1 MKYHYV
7 HCSTK
12 QTIDEIAY
20 YSLFNSD
27 QGLYL
32 QRKKETMVNKKAL
45 LQKYA
50 LHQGFHWSVIGI
62 AIPVLVLIF
71 QSRGLNL
78 QEIGAV
84 MAVWVGSTAALEIL
98 LGGIADKYG
107 RKKIYLLSLV
117 VNILGCFILY
127 LASNSFF
134 TIIIAAFFLGASRA
148 IYSGTLD
155 AWFYDTFHTAKGNL
169 TYHKAVS
176 IVNVVITIG
185 LAIGSLLGGWLP
197 DYAVSI
203 SINLNSIYDLNLI
216 LMCLAN
222 IVLFL
227 VSLALISDDK
237 AEHHNSSQQKFKE
250 IIRHSIKVL
259 QESFSHII
267 LKRIMQTT
275 LVFGFVL
282 SSVETFWQPYL
293 SEMVSNNTYGI
304 SIFGIIS
311 ALYFLMA
318 SASSLL
324 SVQLLRLFNDS
335 HRKLMF
341 FTRSLSGVLFIALAL
356 SDTVYSFTVFYLLFF
371 FLFTA
376 GNNSEMVLLNDNT
389 TEDQRSTML
398 SISSSIV
405 TIGSVLASLVL
416 GYVSQQY
423 GIQVNWTVCGF
434 LLICTS
440 LLFLL
445 MPDKEVQATV

>member
-1 MKYHYV
+1 MINKKTLVTKYAIH
-7 HCSTK
+7 
-12 QTIDEIAY
+12 
-20 YSLFNSD
+20 
-27 QGLYL
+27 QGL
-32 QRKKETMVNKKAL
+32 
-45 LQKYA
+45 
-50 LHQGFHWSVIGI
+50 HWSVIGI

-71 QSRGLNL
+71 QSRGLSL
-78 QEIGAV
+78 QEIGVV
-84 MAVWVGSTAALEIL
+84 MAVWVGSTAALEVP

-117 VNILGCFILY
+117 VNMLGCFVLY
-127 LASNSFF
+127 IASNSFH

-155 AWFYDTFHTAKGNL
+155 AWFYDTFHTAKGHL

-176 IVNVVITIG
+176 VVNVVVTIG
-185 LAIGSLLGGWLP
+185 LAFGSLLGGWLP
-197 DYAVSI
+197 DYAANTSM
-203 SINLNSIYDLNLI
+203 NLNTIYDLNLI

-222 IVLFL
+222 MVLFL
-227 VSLALISDDK
+227 VSLALISDEK
-237 AEHHNSSQQKFKE
+237 STYNNSPQHKYRE
-250 IIRHSIKVL
+250 IIHHSIKVI

-275 LVFGFVL
+275 LIFGFVL

-293 SEMVSNNTYGI
+293 SEVVSNNKTYGI

-324 SVQLLRLFNDS
+324 SVQLLHLFNDS

-341 FTRSLSGVLFIALAL
+341 FTRSLSGVFFIALAL
-356 SDTVYSFTVFYLLFF
+356 SDNVYTFTVCYLLFF

-389 TEDQRSTML
+389 SEEQRSTML
-398 SISSSIV
+398 SISSTIV

-423 GIQVNWTVCGF
+423 GIQVNWTICGF
-434 LLICTS
+434 LLISTS

-445 MPDKEVQATV
+445 MPDKEVQATI

>member
-1 MKYHYV
+1 
-7 HCSTK
+7 
-12 QTIDEIAY
+12 
-20 YSLFNSD
+20 
-27 QGLYL
+27 
-32 QRKKETMVNKKAL
+32 MVNKKAL
-45 LQKYA
+45 VQKYA
-50 LHQGFHWSVIGI
+50 LHQGFHWSVVGI

-84 MAVWVGSTAALEIL
+84 MAVWVGSTAALEIP

-127 LASNSFF
+127 ITSNSFF
-134 TIIIAAFFLGASRA
+134 TILIAAFFFGASRA

-155 AWFYDTFHTAKGNL
+155 AWFYDTFHTAKGYF

-176 IVNVVITIG
+176 IVNVVVTIG

-197 DYAVSI
+197 DYAVST
-203 SINLNSIYDLNLI
+203 SMKLNSIYDLNLI
-216 LMCLAN
+216 IMCLAN

-227 VSLALISDDK
+227 VSLVLISDDK
-237 AEHHNSSQQKFKE
+237 AEYHNSPQHKYNE
-250 IIRHSIKVL
+250 IIRHSIQAI

-293 SEMVSNNTYGI
+293 SELVSNNTYGV
-304 SIFGIIS
+304 SIFGVIS

-324 SVQLLRLFNDS
+324 SVQLLRLLNDS

-341 FTRSLSGVLFIALAL
+341 FTRALSGVFFIALAL
-356 SDTVYSFTVFYLLFF
+356 SNHVYSFTVFYLLFF

-389 TEDQRSTML
+389 REEQRSTML
-398 SISSSIV
+398 SISSTIV

-423 GIQVNWTVCGF
+423 GIQLNWTFCGF
-434 LLICTS
+434 LLISTS
-440 LLFLL
+440 VLFLL
-445 MPDKEVQATV
+445 IPDEEVEATV